1 MREFDECKD
10 QIVRVFEKAGD
21 KGVRINIPSDYVVA
35 KKPSNSNINV
45 EDQPMSGR
53 DPNSRQ
59 NVHASGENV
68 ISNSGAKVMSELHES
83 KESAAISK
91 MNSIDEH

>member
-1 MREFDECKD
+1 
-10 QIVRVFEKAGD
+10 
-21 KGVRINIPSDYVVA
+21 
-35 KKPSNSNINV
+35 
-45 EDQPMSGR
+45 MSGR

-91 MNSIDEH
+91 MNSIDEHQAANPDSHWTDVCYNANKTRIVDLEDQVAAALANIQN